1 MLVSLTLNFSW
12 RMFQIAQSFFGVDE
26 GSKFDEFSEEEKI
39 QQAQFKK
46 LQQEKL
52 KNEQITSDDHQ
63 NFGADSPIENRDKN
77 QIQQLSDQS
86 IDDLKVDHG
95 GQMTGDQ
102 ADG

>member
-1 MLVSLTLNFSW
+1 M
-12 RMFQIAQSFFGVDE
+12 
-26 GSKFDEFSEEEKI
+26 
-39 QQAQFKK
+39 
-46 LQQEKL
+46 QQEKL
-52 KNEQITSDDHQ
+52 KNEQNTSGDHQ

-102 ADG
+102 ADGLIAHDAKIVDQNQSKEHHKSNQEVCQTPANLICS